1 MLLSRRRVCPLF
13 LIVFRGLRSRLRGQQ
28 SRRLAPH
35 SAVGGLLTRQRRWRP
50 RAAMRNERVW
60 RARISA
66 SRGARSSSRRRFAK
80 PR

>member
-28 SRRLAPH
+28 SRRWRSLSSGRSPH
-35 SAVGGLLTRQRRWRP
+35 ASAAVAASSGDAE
-50 RAAMRNERVW
+50 RAVW